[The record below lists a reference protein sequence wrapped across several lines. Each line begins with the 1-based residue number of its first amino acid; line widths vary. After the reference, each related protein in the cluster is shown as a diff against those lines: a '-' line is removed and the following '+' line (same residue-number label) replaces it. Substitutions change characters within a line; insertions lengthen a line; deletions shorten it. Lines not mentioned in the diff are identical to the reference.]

1 MRVDLASLGT
11 FNRIGTAGANQA
23 ADALSM
29 LTGLDTFVETTK
41 INFTPVDS
49 IDALFS
55 DVETAVAIEFEGG
68 LEGHALLVFDE
79 PSADRVLEEL
89 AGPDEEPNAAY
100 LNEVANIMTSSF
112 VDGWAEQLS
121 ETIDISTPTTVEDPT
136 GRVPSDDLADFS
148 FVFESDIGIGEPD
161 HECRFYLLPDPTSFL
176 EMLQESGDDSTDD
189 AVSVRELSTFI
200 RLTAAGA
207 ETVATNL
214 EMMTGIETDV
224 AITHLDFVPIKDVAS
239 SIDESEYLGTV
250 FEFGGAMDG
259 YLAVMFEEAG
269 AGTVTQALLPEGAE
283 GEDMQQSAIEEIG
296 NITASGFID
305 GWANALDTTI
315 DHSVPDFVDDM
326 GRAVLESVAVQ
337 LARTQEFGYVF
348 DVSITAGE
356 PMNCRLFAFPEAEG
370 FRSVVSGLDEDLDVS
385 SVERV

>member
-1 MRVDLASLGT
+1 MRVDLASLET

-29 LTGLDTFVETTK
+29 LTGLETFVETTK
-41 INFTPVDS
+41 INFTPVGS
-49 IDALFS
+49 IDALFT

-79 PSADRVLEEL
+79 SSADHVLESL
-89 AGPDEEPNAAY
+89 AGPDQDPAPAY

-121 ETIDISTPTTVEDPT
+121 ETIDISTPKAVDDPT
-136 GRVPSDDLADFS
+136 GRVPTDELADFS
-148 FVFESDIGIGEPD
+148 FVFESEISVDNAG
-161 HECRFYLLPDPTSFL
+161 HTCRFYLLPDPTSFL
-176 EMLQESGDDSTDD
+176 EMLQESGDDSTEDH
-189 AVSVRELSTFI
+189 VSIRELSTFI

-224 AITHLDFVPIKDVAS
+224 AVTHLDFIPIKNVANT
-239 SIDESEYLGTV
+239 IDESEYLGTV
-250 FEFGGAMDG
+250 FEFDGAMDG
-259 YLAVMFEEAG
+259 YLAVMFEAAG
-269 AGTVTQALLPEGAE
+269 ASTVTKALLPAEAE
-283 GEDMQQSAIEEIG
+283 GEAMEQSAIEEIG

-337 LARTQEFGYVF
+337 LARSQEFAYVF

-356 PMNCRLFAFPEAEG
+356 PMNCRLFAFPETDG
-370 FRSVVSGLDEDLDVS
+370 FRTVVSGLDEDLDVS

>member
-29 LTGLDTFVETTK
+29 LTDLETFVETTK
-41 INFTPVDS
+41 INFTPVGS

-55 DVETAVAIEFEGG
+55 DVETAVSVGFQGG

-79 PSADRVLEEL
+79 PSADHVLESL
-89 AGPDEEPNAAY
+89 GGPDQDPDVTY
-100 LNEVANIMTSSF
+100 LNEVANIMTSNF

-121 ETIDISTPTTVEDPT
+121 ETIDISTPKAVDDPT
-136 GRVPSDDLADFS
+136 GRVPTDELADFS
-148 FVFESDIGIGEPD
+148 FVFESNISFGDPGHG
-161 HECRFYLLPDPTSFL
+161 CRFYLLPDPTSFL
-176 EMLQESGDDSTDD
+176 EMLQESGDDSTEGH
-189 AVSVRELSTFI
+189 VSIRELSTFI

-224 AITHLDFVPIKDVAS
+224 AVTHLDFIPIKDVAS
-239 SIDESEYLGTV
+239 TIDESEYLGTV
-250 FEFGGAMDG
+250 FEFGGTMDG
-259 YLAVMFEEAG
+259 YLAVMFEAAG
-269 AGTVTQALLPEGAE
+269 ASTVTEALLPAGAE
-283 GEDMQQSAIEEIG
+283 GEAMEQSAIEEIG

-337 LARTQEFGYVF
+337 LARSQEFAYVF

-370 FRSVVSGLDEDLDVS
+370 FRRVVSKLDEDLDVS

>member
-11 FNRIGTAGANQA
+11 FNRIGTAGADRA

-29 LTGLDTFVETTK
+29 LTGSETFVQTTK
-41 INFTPVDS
+41 VNFTPIDS
-49 IDALFS
+49 IESLFS
-55 DVETAVAIEFEGG
+55 DVETAVAIEFGGG

-79 PSADRVLEEL
+79 RSGEYVLDEL
-89 AGPDEEPNAAY
+89 SGPAQEPDGSS
-100 LNEVANIMTSSF
+100 LNEVANILTSSF

-121 ETIDISTPTTVEDPT
+121 ETIDISTPRTVEDPT
-136 GRVPSDDLADFS
+136 HKVPADDLADFS
-148 FVFESDIGIGEPD
+148 FVFESDIGIGGPD
-161 HECRFYLLPDPTSFL
+161 RACRFYLLPDPESFL
-176 EMLQESGDDSTDD
+176 EMLQESGDSTTET
-189 AVSVRELSTFI
+189 AVSIRELSTFI
-200 RLTAAGA
+200 SLTAAGA

-224 AITHLDFVPIKDVAS
+224 AVTHLDFVPIKDVARA
-239 SIDESEYLGTV
+239 IDESRYTGTV

-259 YLAVMFEEAG
+259 YLAVMFESESVR
-269 AGTVTQALLPEGAE
+269 TVTEALLPEGASGDAME
-283 GEDMQQSAIEEIG
+283 QSAIEEIG

-326 GRAVLESVAVQ
+326 GQAVLESVAVE
-337 LARTQEFGYVF
+337 LARTQEFAYVF
-348 DVSITAGE
+348 DVTITAGK
-356 PMNCRLFAFPEAEG
+356 PMNCRLFAFPEADG
-370 FRSVVSGLDEDLDVS
+370 FRNVVSGLDADLDVS